1 MHLLRL
7 ENGDN
12 ISLVKR
18 EGNDIPKYAI
28 LSHTWL
34 SDDEEVSFQDLKD
47 TTSVLDADG
56 FQKRRQI
63 VRDKPGYRK
72 VLFCGKQAAR
82 DGLQYFWVDT
92 CCIDK
97 ESSAELAEAINSMFR
112 WYQQATRCYVYMSD
126 VLDFREFNGSK
137 WFTRGW

>member
-7 ENGDN
+7 EDGDN
-12 ISLVKR
+12 VSLVKR
-18 EGNDIPKYAI
+18 EGSDIPKYAI

-34 SDDEEVSFQDLKD
+34 SDDEEVSFQDLKG
-47 TTSVLDADG
+47 TANALDADG
-56 FQKRRQI
+56 FQERRKT

-97 ESSAELAEAINSMFR
+97 ESSAELPEALNSMFR
-112 WYQQATRCYVYMSD
+112 WYQQATKCYVYMAD
-126 VLDFREFNGSK
+126 VLDSREFNGSK